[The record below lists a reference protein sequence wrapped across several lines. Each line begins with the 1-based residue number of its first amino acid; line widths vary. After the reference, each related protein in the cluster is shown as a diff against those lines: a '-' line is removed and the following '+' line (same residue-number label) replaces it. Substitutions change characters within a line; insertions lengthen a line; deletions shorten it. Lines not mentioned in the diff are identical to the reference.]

1 MMPAFKEPQYRVLV
15 NFCQDIAKGLVLA
28 SAVNQSLGSAPF
40 LIRLLNLISGLSL
53 ALLFLY
59 FALLFSQELKQ

>member
-1 MMPAFKEPQYRVLV
+1 MFVLKEPQYQVLV

-28 SAVNQSLGSAPF
+28 VAVNQSVASIPLT
-40 LIRLLNLISGLSL
+40 IRLLNLISGLGL

-59 FALLFSQELKQ
+59 FALLFSRELKQ